1 MNKPIQLAF
10 AALALCAAQQCS
22 AALPLSFPV
31 ARDWLYERSD
41 KLKASEEQVQS
52 KRETQ
57 KSLETLGGPTVTL
70 QAMQIAGQKK
80 IDIDKSIPNPLAGAP
95 LPIQLP
101 GSFSVGVH
109 EKMSLNGPR
118 VAATATWPI
127 YTGGKISAMQL
138 SLIHI

>member
-31 ARDWLYERSD
+31 ARGWLYERSD

-80 IDIDKSIPNPLAGAP
+80 SRILWLA
-95 LPIQLP
+95 
-101 GSFSVGVH
+101 
-109 EKMSLNGPR
+109 PR
-118 VAATATWPI
+118 FQSSSPD
-127 YTGGKISAMQL
+127 L
-138 SLIHI
+138 SQSECTKKCP

>member
-80 IDIDKSIPNPLAGAP
+80 IDIDKSIPNLWLAP
-95 LPIQLP
+95 RFQS
-101 GSFSVGVH
+101 SF
-109 EKMSLNGPR
+109 PD
-118 VAATATWPI
+118 
-127 YTGGKISAMQL
+127 L
-138 SLIHI
+138 SQSECTKKCP

>member
-1 MNKPIQLAF
+1 MNKPIQLAL

-57 KSLETLGGPTVTL
+57 KSLEE
-70 QAMQIAGQKK
+70 QMQ
-80 IDIDKSIPNPLAGAP
+80 KSIEYFNNK
-95 LPIQLP
+95 I
-101 GSFSVGVH
+101 FS
-109 EKMSLNGPR
+109 
-118 VAATATWPI
+118 
-127 YTGGKISAMQL
+127 
-138 SLIHI
+138 

>member
-52 KRETQ
+52 KRE
-57 KSLETLGGPTVTL
+57 K
-70 QAMQIAGQKK
+70 
-80 IDIDKSIPNPLAGAP
+80 
-95 LPIQLP
+95 
-101 GSFSVGVH
+101 
-109 EKMSLNGPR
+109 
-118 VAATATWPI
+118 
-127 YTGGKISAMQL
+127 
-138 SLIHI
+138 